1 MSFRTTLLTSIQE
14 KNPGTIFFLRLPY
27 VKKTIISAKGGCG
40 SSTKFR
46 IHILLSNNETKLI
59 FYMLPYYLFCIKLVT
74 VYRLTFAP
82 VLFSP
87 TVVSARIFNGRI
99 TNKLE
104 KLHNVHEKFTHGV
117 PMFDV
122 FFVWFICTSVDLTWF
137 NYDIFFKIS
146 RKHPRLFIQLFH
158 A

>member
-1 MSFRTTLLTSIQE
+1 MGFRTTLLIRE
-14 KNPGTIFFLRLPY
+14 AMLKVFFFLNYLTL
-27 VKKTIISAKGGCG
+27 KKTIISAKKRVCG

-46 IHILLSNNETKLI
+46 IPTLLSNNETKLI

-87 TVVSARIFNGRI
+87 TVVSARIFNGGI
-99 TNKLE
+99 ATKLE
-104 KLHNVHEKFTHGV
+104 KLHNVHQKFTYGV
-117 PMFDV
+117 PMFDL

-137 NYDIFFKIS
+137 TCDIFVKIT
-146 RKHPRLFIQLFH
+146 RKHPRLFFQLFH